1 MMIVNIV
8 MYNFMMYH
16 WIHMMNV
23 HIMMIEIVKAM
34 VRVDIMMEMSMTCIS
49 EVVKLI

>member
-1 MMIVNIV
+1 MMIINIV
-8 MYNFMMYH
+8 VYNFMVYH
-16 WIHMMNV
+16 WFHMVDV
-23 HIMMIEIVKAM
+23 HIMMIEIVKAV

>member
-23 HIMMIEIVKAM
+23 HIMMIKIVKAM
-34 VRVDIMMEMSMTCIS
+34 VRVYIMMEMSMTS
-49 EVVKLI
+49 FFKVVKLI

>member
-23 HIMMIEIVKAM
+23 HIMMIKIVKAM
-34 VRVDIMMEMSMTCIS
+34 VRVDIMMEMSMTSIS
-49 EVVKLI
+49 EVIKLI

>member
-8 MYNFMMYH
+8 MYNFMMNH

-23 HIMMIEIVKAM
+23 HIMMIKIVKAM
-34 VRVDIMMEMSMTCIS
+34 VRVDIMMKMSMTS
-49 EVVKLI
+49 FFKVVKLI

>member
-23 HIMMIEIVKAM
+23 HIMMIKIVKAM
-34 VRVDIMMEMSMTCIS
+34 VRVDIMMKMSMTS
-49 EVVKLI
+49 FFKVVKLI

>member
-8 MYNFMMYH
+8 MHNFMMYY
-16 WIHMMNV
+16 WFHMVDV

-34 VRVDIMMEMSMTCIS
+34 VRVDIMMEMSMTS
-49 EVVKLI
+49 FFKVVKLI